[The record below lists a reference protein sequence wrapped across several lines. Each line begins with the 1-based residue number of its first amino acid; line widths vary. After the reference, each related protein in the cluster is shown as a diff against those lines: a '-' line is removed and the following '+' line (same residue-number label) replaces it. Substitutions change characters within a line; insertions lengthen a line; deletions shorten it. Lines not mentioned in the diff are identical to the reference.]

1 MNSLMKAAKNQ
12 RNYNA
17 RLSSFKYELMLDI
30 KMALREPSFIWPT
43 LAFPL
48 MFYVFFGIVFSS
60 NGGQNSP
67 TYLMVSYGV
76 FGMMAPALFGFGASV
91 ASERD
96 KGWLAIKQ
104 ISPVSPWQYMIA
116 KLINAI
122 LFSLI
127 IVMGLFI
134 LGAVLGDVVLTRMQW
149 LSIAGLMLLGSLPF
163 CAIGLA
169 IGFWIKGKS
178 ATAVL
183 NLIFLPTAFLSG
195 LAIPVI
201 IFPTWLQTLA
211 MMLPPYHLSQL
222 GLHLVDMSLGQSIW
236 LHIGFL
242 VVTLIIA
249 SFIAVKGYQ
258 HCQTN

>member
-1 MNSLMKAAKNQ
+1 MNSLNNQ
-12 RNYNA
+12 QSQRLTSFA
-17 RLSSFKYELMLDI
+17 RELELDI

-48 MFYVFFGIVFSS
+48 MFYVFFGIVFSDHS
-60 NGGQNSP
+60 GQNSS

-76 FGMMAPALFGFGASV
+76 FGIMAPALFGFGASV

-104 ISPVSPWQYMIA
+104 ISPVSPLQYMMA

-127 IVMGLFI
+127 IVIALFT
-134 LGAVLGDVVLTRMQW
+134 LGAVFGNVVLTRTQW

-169 IGFWIKGKS
+169 IGFWVKAKS
-178 ATAVL
+178 ATALL
-183 NLIFLPTAFLSG
+183 NLIFLPSAFLSG
-195 LAIPVI
+195 LAIPVML
-201 IFPTWLQTLA
+201 FPMWLQKVA

-242 VVTLIIA
+242 ITTLVVAT
-249 SFIAVKGYQ
+249 FIAVKGYQ

>member
-1 MNSLMKAAKNQ
+1 MNSLDNHQ
-12 RNYNA
+12 VH
-17 RLSSFKYELMLDI
+17 RLTSFVHELKLDI

-48 MFYVFFGIVFSS
+48 MFYVFFGIVFSDHA
-60 NGGQNSP
+60 GQSSS

-76 FGMMAPALFGFGASV
+76 FGIMASALFGFGASV

-127 IVMGLFI
+127 IVIGLFI
-134 LGAVLGDVVLTRMQW
+134 LGAVFGDVVLTRLQW

-169 IGFWIKGKS
+169 IGFWVKAKS

-183 NLIFLPTAFLSG
+183 NLIFLPSAFLSG
-195 LAIPVI
+195 LAIPVM
-201 IFPTWLQTLA
+201 IFPTWLQKAA

-222 GLHLVDMSLGQSIW
+222 GLHLVDMSLGQPIW
-236 LHIGFL
+236 LHIAFL
-242 VVTLIIA
+242 LVTLFIA